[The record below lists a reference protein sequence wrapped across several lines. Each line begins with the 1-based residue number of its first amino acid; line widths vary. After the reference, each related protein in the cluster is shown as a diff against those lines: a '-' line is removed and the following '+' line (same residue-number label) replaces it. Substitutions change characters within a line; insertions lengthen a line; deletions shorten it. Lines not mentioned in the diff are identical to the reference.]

1 MHFGMGVLGIVM
13 EEARA
18 AVLPSSLVI
27 ATLLHG
33 SMKSYGRT
41 KLRLGEA
48 GWELQKA
55 ALDRK
60 SGWLEDHTKSPSCCI
75 DH

>member
-1 MHFGMGVLGIVM
+1 MHFGMVVLEIMM

-33 SMKSYGRT
+33 IISQHGRST
-41 KLRLGEA
+41 LRLGEA
-48 GWELQKA
+48 G
-55 ALDRK
+55 
-60 SGWLEDHTKSPSCCI
+60 
-75 DH
+75 